1 MTGTEL
7 EDLCNQIVQSDD
19 SIRFVGIADKYG
31 KQVIVKYRDGLVPY
45 LNQTESEIYSIDTVM
60 RMNSRKEME
69 SKLGKVIYSFT
80 LYENL
85 KRATIYIGN
94 NDYPVLMA
102 SFDTRSDHDNIILN
116 KILPIVKA
124 KLDHLFEL
132 TRMAFTV
139 EIALD
144 CH

>member
-7 EDLCNQIVQSDD
+7 DDLCNQIIQSDD

-31 KQVIVKYRDGLVPY
+31 KQVAVKYRDGLVPY

-60 RMNSRKEME
+60 RMNSRMEME

-85 KRATIYIGN
+85 KRATIYTEN
-94 NDYPVLMA
+94 NDYPVLMV
-102 SFDTRSDHDNIILN
+102 SFDTRSDHDNIILK
-116 KILPIVKA
+116 KIFPIVKA
-124 KLDHLFEL
+124 KQSKE
-132 TRMAFTV
+132 
-139 EIALD
+139 
-144 CH
+144 